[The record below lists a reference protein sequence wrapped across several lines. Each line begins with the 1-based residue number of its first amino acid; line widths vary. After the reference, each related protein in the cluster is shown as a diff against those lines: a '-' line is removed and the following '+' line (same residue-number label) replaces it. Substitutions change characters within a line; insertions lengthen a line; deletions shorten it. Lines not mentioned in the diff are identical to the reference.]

1 MEQNDKQLP
10 PFDIQPEAQVDGQ
23 VDPSFFLPRTRDD
36 QTTHDMH
43 NDAIEREEILSGRK
57 RMQQTGDG
65 LFSLITDTS
74 TESEKAQAGK
84 EGELEQG
91 PTGRGRYSYGNQQA
105 RLGVADG
112 TDFGALGKSASD
124 FASASWGSTGEYLS
138 SIWNSIKFWEDAKTV
153 EYQQLES
160 KLKVDDPAWDD
171 AAKISTIEKLKKQS
185 PDLFKHGALFNTN
198 VEKLALDSKNELV
211 FKTAL
216 HESIRMA
223 QQSQRMET
231 YNRINPHWYSNWAQP
246 FRENVGEGLQ
256 DPGFMRDTMITTAL
270 TAGFGTAG
278 AIGLR
283 AAALGGRMA
292 LAGRALAAVSR
303 EAVLLTGPTVGL
315 VEGPLYRL
323 GAATVFSNMSRTP
336 RILTSRAIAMFGEG
350 AITGYVNTAAQGQ
363 HDYEWQ
369 QMVFGNNQGAFTNDT
384 SAALEGAVLGGF
396 VGIAATGLLRLGLD
410 GVRVGGGML
419 TTKGRAHY
427 APRNLGINFQN
438 LTRDI
443 ADTFDNWAVT
453 KGGGIVWGDTL
464 SSGRGIAGGDMID
477 NFLRKNLDQRD
488 FTKILVHGDRLWG
501 QFDPHTVAKMNL
513 DMASAAIT
521 AQKFEEAT
529 GIAGE
534 AAMRGA
540 AGNQA
545 ALVFGSLFDEE
556 QLKNAGLTHANVQD
570 ALDLYRV
577 NGPATRQSAAGA
589 VLEGTTKTEPFKVDF
604 DVHATNIG
612 HLMNA
617 VYLDKRFERAGVDF
631 SSTLDVAESHLG
643 RQLSFTSPSDLRT
656 MENLGR
662 AVRGMVV
669 EQQATTGLR
678 NIMNR
683 LDLSTDTQMPVDVRE
698 QIITSISGGKTKF
711 FVVDDTDPS
720 YIIHVDTEAGTTTVS
735 TRTLQVDPSTGEI
748 KVVHDLASDPEYKPE
763 NIIRADEISN
773 NVRDN
778 LTKLQDML
786 SAEAVAKAKAEIA
799 ALKKAADAD
808 PTPEGKAKAIK
819 LETLQEAIDGSKPIT
834 IDSLEKVF
842 HLNKTQATAAMV
854 IMKVLGLDENE
865 AGITIAKGVSGVGEF
880 RENSIGQINFSG
892 DTASGVKAL
901 IRAAKGGDLGTVT
914 HEMGHYNSFV
924 FLHSKASAERAA
936 IGITEAMYD
945 DMLTWAGATRDT
957 IDLDTPEA
965 IKAQEKIAN
974 GWSVYIQMALQ
985 GKTSGTST
993 PITRLFHKL
1002 GDHAGDLG
1010 EAYKSQLHLDKT
1022 AAMTPA
1028 AEAVFEKLLNR
1039 SANRIDDLF
1048 DTAFQGKF
1056 KTLSKAKQNEIG
1068 EYILGAKMWEDYKAK
1083 KDIKSAAI
1091 RKKTDPLVKDSNLL
1105 TAKEAGDLLIAGLK
1119 DHSSRKALSDFRK
1132 ANGRNATRAE
1142 VEEAIAYSKNV
1153 IDKFAE
1159 GGNHYVTEADRGP
1172 NWNVEAPNAL
1182 NLNAISSADLRGLEP
1197 LAEKDGSVMRLYS
1210 IGRVTHVTDADG
1222 KSVGLGVKLNIVRLT
1237 QGDIVKELARRDA
1250 AAAAKVEKT
1259 KAAVAAAS
1267 TPDAAVRAV
1276 LAESHGVPADA
1287 PDATIKSAVAKI
1299 EAERALRRGAP
1310 SPATTTAAVI
1320 DILTE
1325 PLPESVPVERA
1336 MEVRAEAVAELLT
1349 AEPAPTMEMLSE
1361 GGLTEASIE
1370 VIKADLAALEARVE
1384 VTTPAENVTAH
1395 NAGTTTPAGPRETRT
1410 YVTEDGVPAELTPV
1424 QQASAA
1430 AHQNVVNS
1438 ATQAQG
1444 TSITQ
1449 IATAETGT
1457 IEELVGIEVGVVPM
1471 DHMGVVVINARTP
1484 VVAPEQIAT
1493 AQAGVSNLTE
1503 ARDKARTRVNK
1514 ANVEKIEALV
1524 EMVKDNPVR
1533 FKQIDQILTNMGD
1546 GTAGLNDLNRS
1557 FFDAQ
1562 LRFTIAT
1569 RALNDLTG
1577 MSDEELKV
1585 FSDVHAKLH
1594 GKELTDAQESIIDRL
1609 SVDPKN
1615 AKLIDEAD
1623 KIFGGKSGSG
1633 AGAKLVVYI
1642 RGRDLMAKANENSAL
1657 RTSNQFLA
1665 EPANALKLQTALEK
1679 LKTDPNDRAAQ
1690 TFVGI
1695 HEAHQSRVRDS
1706 VGGHVSEEVEPVG
1719 KVDEFDQPNELQ
1731 ERQKAL
1737 RTNPLSKTITAEH
1750 TLVPDW
1756 NPDTAPFDINN
1767 PSPQFIAAWMLK
1779 NGSEGINGFADILK
1793 RPNTT
1798 IATAA
1803 DIANEPIV
1811 FNRIVEL
1818 IGLGNVGR
1826 ETGDLAVKPII
1837 IDIAFL
1843 RDIQS
1848 KFDTAYGKRQA
1859 QITVPSAKLMETF
1872 AHTNRMAAKSGNGLY
1887 VLEFMKKAMVDPKQ
1901 LDNISARLGIDPAAD
1916 IFTKRAAV
1924 EAWARGEKMFKGKA
1938 MDVESAD
1945 RLLGQ
1950 VQSFGRKAGDREDTG
1965 RTAGGLKDR
1974 KTTTSSLEPNMDK
1987 AQKSDADY
1995 DALCQSRAVMSFLGG
2010 ELHNMLVRTGDT
2022 ELADYLA
2029 TRKAI
2034 WGQDGDYVENF
2045 NNARALRST
2054 PEKPIKPLTKSQL
2067 ATLDTKLDERIEV
2080 LAKQLDKQGHHG
2092 IANMARDTRLGVAKG
2107 ERETTM
2113 TRVMS
2118 QIDSNYTVDQ
2128 IRELATKAFQS
2139 GKPQRIPPNHLDKIL
2154 QYPLTAGLATGRISN
2169 VVHALEDIAARGG
2182 PTAGIAKKLIETSGS
2197 QLEKI
2202 AVFGVLAPH
2211 EKYGGLFWSNQ
2222 GLIQIDLRS
2231 SDSFIEMALLH
2242 EAIHAVTINIMTRT
2256 FQVLS
2261 GNKEWDKLRGLEY
2274 LGALESVS
2282 KNDATPPGLKLIV
2295 DAYLQHVT
2303 NPTHEWMSET
2313 AIARL
2318 GDYQDVDHIF
2328 TLRSDQADYAS
2339 LNINEFVA
2347 VSLSHPDMANRL
2359 SLVQAF
2365 TPNPEADSFG
2375 ELVEGVARLAGL
2387 ALGEDPKNVVDSVLY
2402 KVYLGVSQFHN
2413 EYHDFR
2419 AYSPENGLRA
2429 IGDGQHGIPFR
2440 VEADAE
2446 MLLTFDMF
2454 KTSPTKR
2461 TDERFGNS
2469 ISHNEKA
2476 LADLKSAK
2484 GRLRKMQDEQFEAS
2498 LSKGTQTLLADIRA
2512 KHKLRVMNQPLSE
2525 VEISNIRA
2533 SNSELTRGQLQG
2545 RHWVS
2550 YINDEHFSNIVS
2562 HSSDDA
2568 EFWSGYAPAAIKS
2581 VRNSIEGMSDNNPR
2595 LADPNWKDAGE
2606 SRVHYDTQA
2615 DYAKKAQI
2623 AFYHDK
2629 WKPMLDAIVNKT
2641 TTPDETKAFV
2651 AKMQADLQEEPVSIA
2666 PDRGVTSRTMNQPL
2680 SEKQVKSQAAFK
2692 QLLDDSYRDVIS
2704 SFERTVTR
2712 SSDDFLV
2719 YASKEA
2725 KNMKTSLA
2733 SAGNMTQKGDGWTMT
2748 SKHFENKWTAMLDE
2762 IIAGAVTE
2770 EQVAKYGRKMADDL
2784 DEELPSTL
2792 PVFSQ
2797 IRMESDLKVRA
2808 NVEGEAGKD
2817 VAAIEKRL
2825 KDLQD
2830 TVESRRRDI
2839 RSLGLHEET
2848 EPRDLEY
2855 ILSILNQTPVL
2866 QEPHTMDI
2874 LDRMGHAVPETAKA
2888 FRAGKSVINLREM
2901 TDDDRREFVTAKMV
2915 PTIRRAMG
2923 QRITGSFSNSKL
2935 GKLSERMIGGAVDY
2949 ANVANSD
2956 SVFLQF
2962 VGKLYDPSM
2971 DLRNAEIEGML
2982 DIPSVDMANARL
2994 NNMYAKSGLMAVRD
3008 KAMLVCK
3015 TDAELDAANNTAWK
3029 YLANRDNLPKDTP
3042 HRELVLQTIDAAIE
3056 FNREVGE
3063 LKVKHGLLKESNHL
3077 EYGTIRK
3084 ASEYAYNNRQGFA
3097 DALHAQALKKAQ
3109 DAAAKQGEV
3118 SLVTAEAMGWVN
3130 IRRETHG
3137 TDDITHV
3144 SIPDDSPL
3152 KAVTDLPKEMPWD
3165 SRARQAFAVMLPLLS
3180 AEAQKQHAEGL
3191 VSSKGYKDIWKQAT
3205 GSRGDNHTALKETME
3220 IAANRYLG
3228 IEDLMSSKSAKP
3240 RSERTMGGR
3249 MYNEDRILTHNEIAS
3264 NPELAKFFEQNI
3276 FGLTHDTLRG
3286 DVTDLVMTDML
3297 TDFFGGQVRMPMLD
3311 MIEMLNKTGEAY
3323 LGKHQLSS
3331 KQAKAR
3337 QAGYNRVKTAWEHH
3351 TGRLT
3356 RSSDSIDA
3364 WYEELLNGAR
3374 TAVMVAS
3381 GLGATLGS
3389 VPELARAIVSSDSSR
3404 SGLAQLLPNLSKV
3417 VKLYNKRTAIQECA
3431 SAAHW
3436 IRLMSADN
3444 VLAKSDVMPTSP
3456 FHGLSY
3462 GGRDA
3467 GYFNGWKTAWA
3478 GVSRMNAVTDSRLG
3492 KAMNVFGLASKIP
3505 ADMLR
3510 SVNSYTTT
3518 LHIWNAQLNITR
3530 DAAKFLQLAEALQKT
3545 GPKDLAQFERLA
3557 KQCGLRGQEALDLS
3571 TAGLLNP
3578 VHIKQLIEA
3587 GKDQGNF
3594 TDGLMDVRKLFD
3606 WAKKQDDPKLAE
3618 EAINKM
3624 GGYIG
3629 MTARR
3634 SNTEPTLLDVRVN
3647 QSAFGRAMNVFMQF
3661 LLSHSVQEIGRRRRY
3676 NGRNYGKHLVGL
3688 FLCEVAAGA
3697 MRGYKNRA
3705 IWGDD
3710 KETIDELA
3718 SRNPIE
3724 AGLYYA
3730 TSLPTGGSYQWVK
3743 AASRQLLY
3751 SGYNAASGETVFK
3764 ERFNMPKLMGSPTE
3778 SAPSNLGRTAVDLAG
3793 SSLGFMKEMMH

>member
-1 MEQNDKQLP
+1 MEQNNKPLSPSD
-10 PFDIQPEAQVDGQ
+10 FQPEAPVVGQ
-23 VDPSFFLPRTRDD
+23 VDPSFFLPRTHYN
-36 QTTHDMH
+36 QTTHQMH
-43 NDAIEREEILSGRK
+43 EDAIEREEILSGRK

-74 TESEKAQAGK
+74 TESEKAQAGI
-84 EGELEQG
+84 EGTLEEG
-91 PTGRGRYSYGNQQA
+91 TTGFGRFSYGNQQA
-105 RLGVADG
+105 RLKVARGEDY
-112 TDFGALGKSASD
+112 GALGKSASD
-124 FASASWGSTGEYLS
+124 FSSASWEGTGEYLS
-138 SIWNSIKFWEDAKTV
+138 SVWNSAKFWEDDKTV
-153 EYQQLES
+153 EYQQLEAQ
-160 KLKVDDPAWDD
+160 LKADDPLWND
-171 AAKISTIEKLKKQS
+171 AAKAETIEKLKKQS
-185 PDLFKHGALFNTN
+185 PDLFEHGALFNTN
-198 VEKLALDSKNELV
+198 VEGLVLSSKNELV
-211 FKTAL
+211 FQQAL

-278 AIGLR
+278 AVGLR
-283 AAALGGRMA
+283 AAAMGGRMG

-315 VEGPLYRL
+315 IEGPAYRL
-323 GAATVFSNMSRTP
+323 AAGTLFSNLSRYP
-336 RILTSRAIAMFGEG
+336 RILASRGVAMFGEG
-350 AITGYVNTAAQGQ
+350 AITGYINSTANQQ
-363 HDYEWQ
+363 NEYEWRQ
-369 QMVFGNNQGAFTNDT
+369 LVFGDNQGAFTQDT
-384 SAALEGAVLGGF
+384 SEALDGAMLGGF

-427 APRNLGINFQN
+427 APRNLGMNFQN
-438 LTRDI
+438 LTRNL

-464 SSGRGIAGGDMID
+464 SSGRGIAGGNMID

-521 AQKFEEAT
+521 ARKFEEAT

-570 ALDLYRV
+570 ALDLYRT
-577 NGPATRQSAAGA
+577 NGPSTRQSATGA
-589 VLEGTTKTEPFKVDF
+589 MLAGTTKTEPFKIDF

-617 VYLDKRFERAGVDF
+617 VYLDKRFELAGVDF
-631 SSTLDVAESHLG
+631 SGTLDVAESHLG

-662 AVRGMVV
+662 ASRGMVV
-669 EQQATTGLR
+669 EQEATKGLR
-678 NIMNR
+678 NLMTK
-683 LDLSTDTQMPVDVRE
+683 LDASTDVQMPVEVRE
-698 QIITSISGGKTKF
+698 KIITSISGGKTKF

-735 TRTLQVDPSTGEI
+735 TRSLEVDPKTGEI
-748 KVVHDLASDPEYKPE
+748 KVVHDLASDPEYKSE

-778 LTKLQDML
+778 LTKLEDML
-786 SAEAVAKAKAEIA
+786 SAEAVAKSKADIA

-808 PTPEGKAKAIK
+808 PTPEGKAKSIK
-819 LETLQEAIDGSKPIT
+819 LQTLQEAIDGSKPVT
-834 IDSLEKVF
+834 IQTLVEVF
-842 HLNKTQATAAMV
+842 HLNKTEATAAMV
-854 IMKVLGLDENE
+854 IMKTLGLDENE

-880 RENSIGQINFSG
+880 RAGSVGQINFN
-892 DTASGVKAL
+892 ASGAKAL
-901 IRAAKGGDLGTVT
+901 IRATKAGDLGTVT

-936 IGITEAMYD
+936 IGITEEMYD
-945 DMLTWAGATRDT
+945 GMLAWAGATRDN

-1010 EAYKSQLHLDKT
+1010 ESFKSQALLDKT

-1039 SANRIDDLF
+1039 SANRIDELF

-1056 KTLSKAKQNEIG
+1056 KNLSKAKQNEIG
-1068 EYILGAKMWEDYKAK
+1068 EHILGAKMWEDYKAK
-1083 KDIKSAAI
+1083 MDIKSTAI
-1091 RKKTDPLVKDSNLL
+1091 RKKTDPLVKDSNLI

-1132 ANGRNATRAE
+1132 AHGRNATKAE
-1142 VEEAIAYSKNV
+1142 IDTLIVEATRD
-1153 IDKFAE
+1153 IDSFNA
-1159 GGNHYVTEADRGP
+1159 NDRILDIDTRGP
-1172 NWNVEAPNAL
+1172 RDNIEAANPT
-1182 NLNAISSADLRGLEP
+1182 NLKTISSDSLLS
-1197 LAEKDGSVMRLYS
+1197 LAETAKDGNPLYYVYS
-1210 IGRVTHVTDADG
+1210 LGRVSNNG
-1222 KSVGLGVKLNIVRLT
+1222 MGGLGLKHNVVTLTSSIITEELNKR
-1237 QGDIVKELARRDA
+1237 A
-1250 AAAAKVEKT
+1250 AEAAAKVEKT
-1259 KAAVAAAS
+1259 KAAVAAAP

-1276 LAESHGVPADA
+1276 LEVPTDA
-1287 PDATIKSAVAKI
+1287 PDASVKAAVAKI
-1299 EAERALRRGAP
+1299 EAERALRREAP
-1310 SPATTTAAVI
+1310 SPATTTAAII

-1325 PLPESVPVERA
+1325 PLPASVPVERA

-1349 AEPAPTMEMLSE
+1349 AEPAPTMEMLTE
-1361 GGLTEASIE
+1361 GGLTEASVEAIT
-1370 VIKADLAALEARVE
+1370 ADLAALSARVE
-1384 VTTPAENVTAH
+1384 VTTPAENVAAH

-1410 YVTEDGVPAELTPV
+1410 YVSEDGVPAELTPV
-1424 QQASAA
+1424 QQAAAA
-1430 AHQNVVNS
+1430 AHQNIVHA

-1444 TSITQ
+1444 TAISQ
-1449 IATAETGT
+1449 IEAATTGT
-1457 IEELVGIEVGVVPM
+1457 IEEMVGVEVGVVPM
-1471 DHMGVVVINARTP
+1471 DHMGVVIINARLAS
-1484 VVAPEQIAT
+1484 VAPKHVAT
-1493 AQAGVSNLTE
+1493 AQATVSNLQG
-1503 ARDKARTRVNK
+1503 ARDAARSRVSLVNQK
-1514 ANVEKIEALV
+1514 KIEALA
-1524 EMVKDNPVR
+1524 ELVKDNPVR

-1577 MSDEELKV
+1577 MSDEELGI
-1585 FSDVHAKLH
+1585 FSDVHAKLF

-1609 SVDPKN
+1609 TADPKN
-1615 AKLIDEAD
+1615 AQLIAEAD
-1623 KIFGGKSGSG
+1623 KIFGKG
-1633 AGAKLVVYI
+1633 AGDKLVVYV
-1642 RGRDLMAKANENSAL
+1642 RGREIMAKANENAAI
-1657 RTSNQFLA
+1657 RTSTQFLA
-1665 EPANALKLQTALEK
+1665 EPANAVKLQTALEK
-1679 LKTDPNDRAAQ
+1679 LKTNPNDRAAQ

-1706 VGGHVSEEVEPVG
+1706 LGGHVAEEVEPVG
-1719 KVDEFDQPNELQ
+1719 KVDEFDQPNDLH

-1737 RTNPLSKTITAEH
+1737 GANRGIKAEH
-1750 TLVPDW
+1750 TFEPDW
-1756 NPDTAPFDINN
+1756 NPATAPLDINN
-1767 PSPQFIAAWMLK
+1767 PSPQFIAAWMMK
-1779 NGSEGINGFADILK
+1779 NGNEGINGFEDILK
-1793 RPNTT
+1793 RPNTD
-1798 IATAA
+1798 IATAEE
-1803 DIANEPIV
+1803 IRNEPIV

-1818 IGLGNVGR
+1818 LGLGNVTDSGV
-1826 ETGDLAVKPII
+1826 TVVKPRI
-1837 IDIAFL
+1837 IDIGEL
-1843 RDIQS
+1843 RRIQGE
-1848 KFDTAYGKRQA
+1848 FDTAYGKQQA
-1859 QITVPSAKLMETF
+1859 KITTPSAKLMATF
-1872 AHTNRMAAKSGNGLY
+1872 EHTNLMAARSGNALY
-1887 VLEFMKKAMVDPKQ
+1887 SLEFMKKALVSPEH
-1901 LDNISARLGIDPAAD
+1901 LDKISTRLGIDQTVD

-1924 EAWARGEKMFKGKA
+1924 EAWARGEKTFRGKD
-1938 MDVESAD
+1938 MNVEGAD

-1950 VQSFGRKAGDREDTG
+1950 VQAHGRRVSGREDSG
-1965 RTAGGLKDR
+1965 NTAGGLKDR

-1987 AQKSDADY
+1987 AKKTDADY
-1995 DALCQSRAVMSFLGG
+1995 DSLCQARAVMLFLGG

-2029 TRKAI
+2029 IRKAI

-2045 NNARALRST
+2045 NNARMLRST
-2054 PEKPIKPLTKSQL
+2054 PQNPIKPLTKSQL

-2080 LAKQLDKQGHHG
+2080 LAKELDKQGHHG
-2092 IANMARDTRLGVAKG
+2092 VANMARDTRLGVAKG

-2113 TRVMS
+2113 NRVMS
-2118 QIDSNYTVDQ
+2118 QIDERFDRDQ
-2128 IRELATKAFQS
+2128 IRELATAS
-2139 GKPQRIPPNHLDKIL
+2139 YESQRGVRVDPALMDEIL
-2154 QYPLTAGLATGRISN
+2154 KYPVTAMIATGNVSN
-2169 VVHALEDIAARGG
+2169 IAEALKFMENEGG
-2182 PTAGIAKKLIETSGS
+2182 INAGIAKKLLEVSGKNLRD
-2197 QLEKI
+2197 QAL
-2202 AVFGVLAPH
+2202 FGVLPPN
-2211 EKYGGLFWSNQ
+2211 GGFAALYYHNV
-2222 GLIQIDLRS
+2222 GMITVNLKAKDDAIQRHI
-2231 SDSFIEMALLH
+2231 LH
-2242 EAIHAVTINIMTRT
+2242 EAIHTVTLKSIDREMGRMIPNMKI
-2256 FQVLS
+2256 
-2261 GNKEWDKLRGLEY
+2261 LRGREY
-2274 LGALESVS
+2274 LDALASIS
-2282 KNDATPPGLKLIV
+2282 KNDSCPPGLKLIV

-2303 NPTHEWMSET
+2303 NPKNEWMTPE
-2313 AIARL
+2313 AIEHL
-2318 GDYQDVDHIF
+2318 GDPLNDLGLF
-2328 TLRSDQADYAS
+2328 NAKKRPDQADYAS
-2339 LNINEFVA
+2339 LNIVEFVA
-2347 VSLSHPDMANRL
+2347 VSLSNPMMATRL
-2359 SLVQAF
+2359 SLEEAF
-2365 TPNPEADSFG
+2365 TPNPKADSFG
-2375 ELVEGVARLAGL
+2375 DVVEGATRLASL
-2387 ALGEDPKNVVDSVLY
+2387 YLGEAEQNLVDSLLF
-2402 KVYLGVSQFHN
+2402 KIYLGVSEFHN
-2413 EYHDFR
+2413 RGFDYNPYSRKAAMEAITYKEYGMPFTVNERDGTL
-2419 AYSPENGLRA
+2419 SA
-2429 IGDGQHGIPFR
+2429 INVLPHTT
-2440 VEADAE
+2440 V
-2446 MLLTFDMF
+2446 
-2454 KTSPTKR
+2454 KTLPPTIK
-2461 TDERFGNS
+2461 
-2469 ISHNEKA
+2469 EKA
-2476 LADLKSAK
+2476 LSDLKSAK
-2484 GRLRKMQDEQFEAS
+2484 GRLHKMLDEPATGNP
-2498 LSKGTQTLLADIRA
+2498 KA
-2512 KHKLRVMNQPLSE
+2512 KNKLRVMNQPHTGDELDR
-2525 VEISNIRA
+2525 ILA
-2533 SNSELTRGQLQG
+2533 SNSELQRGQLQG
-2545 RHWVS
+2545 RHLVG
-2550 YINDEHFSNIVS
+2550 YINGDHFRNVVS
-2562 HSSDDA
+2562 HPSDDA
-2568 EFWSGYAPAAIKS
+2568 EFWDGYAPAAIKS
-2581 VRNSIEGMSDNNPR
+2581 VRSFVEGMSENNPR
-2595 LADPNWKDAGE
+2595 PADPNWKDARE

-2615 DYAKKAQI
+2615 IYAKKAQI

-2651 AKMQADLQEEPVSIA
+2651 AKMQADLQEEVVSIA
-2666 PDRGVTSRTMNQPL
+2666 PNR
-2680 SEKQVKSQAAFK
+2680 
-2692 QLLDDSYRDVIS
+2692 
-2704 SFERTVTR
+2704 
-2712 SSDDFLV
+2712 
-2719 YASKEA
+2719 
-2725 KNMKTSLA
+2725 
-2733 SAGNMTQKGDGWTMT
+2733 
-2748 SKHFENKWTAMLDE
+2748 
-2762 IIAGAVTE
+2762 
-2770 EQVAKYGRKMADDL
+2770 
-2784 DEELPSTL
+2784 
-2792 PVFSQ
+2792 VFSQ
-2797 IRMESDLKVRA
+2797 TRMENDLKVRA

-2817 VAAIEKRL
+2817 VAAVEKRL

-2839 RSLGLHEET
+2839 RALGLHEET
-2848 EPRDLEY
+2848 EPRDLQY

-2901 TDDDRREFVTAKMV
+2901 TDDDRREFVTEKMV

-2962 VGKLYDPSM
+2962 VAKLYDPSM

-3008 KAMLVCK
+3008 KALLVCK
-3015 TDAELDAANNTAWK
+3015 TDAELDAANNAAWK

-3042 HRELVLQTIDAAIE
+3042 NRELVLQTIDAAIA
-3056 FNREVGE
+3056 FNQEVGE

-3084 ASEYAYNNRQGFA
+3084 ASEYAYNNRQGFS
-3097 DALHAQALKKAQ
+3097 DALHAHALKKAQ

-3118 SLVTAEAMGWVN
+3118 SLVTAEAMGWVD
-3130 IRRETHG
+3130 IRRETAG

-3152 KAVTDLPKEMPWD
+3152 KAVTDLPKDMPWD

-3205 GSRGDNHTALKETME
+3205 GSRGDSHTALKETME

-3264 NPELAKFFEQNI
+3264 NPELSKFFEQNI

-3311 MIEMLNKTGEAY
+3311 MIEMLNKTGEAF

-3351 TGRLT
+3351 TGKLT
-3356 RSSDSIDA
+3356 RSVDSIDA

-3381 GLGATLGS
+3381 GLGATVGS
-3389 VPELARAIVSSDSSR
+3389 IPELARAIVSSDSSR

-3436 IRLMSADN
+3436 IRLMSSDN
-3444 VLAKSDVMPTSP
+3444 VLSKSDVMPTSP

-3478 GVSRMNAVTDSRLG
+3478 GVSRMNSVTDSRLG

-3510 SVNSYTTT
+3510 AVNSYTTT
-3518 LHIWNAQLNITR
+3518 LHIWNAQLNVTR

-3545 GPKDLAQFERLA
+3545 GPKDLAQFEQLA

-3587 GKDQGNF
+3587 GKDQGNY

-3606 WAKKQDDPKLAE
+3606 WAKKQDDPKAAE

-3661 LLSHSVQEIGRRRRY
+3661 LMSHSVQEIGRRRRY

-3697 MRGYKNRA
+3697 MRGYKNRLL
-3705 IWGDD
+3705 WGDD
-3710 KETIDELA
+3710 KETVDELVN
-3718 SRNPIE
+3718 RNPIE

-3730 TSLPTGGSYQWVK
+3730 TSLPTGGSYQWIK
-3743 AASRQLLY
+3743 SASRQLLY

-3778 SAPSNLGRTAVDLAG
+3778 SAPSNIGRTAADLAG

>member
-1 MEQNDKQLP
+1 MEQNNKPLSPSDL
-10 PFDIQPEAQVDGQ
+10 QPEAPVVGQ
-23 VDPSFFLPRTRDD
+23 VDPSFFLPRTHDN
-36 QTTHDMH
+36 QTTHQMH
-43 NDAIEREEILSGRK
+43 EDAIEREEILSGRK

-74 TESEKAQAGK
+74 TESEKAQAGI
-84 EGELEQG
+84 EGTLEEG
-91 PTGRGRYSYGNQQA
+91 TTGFGRFSYGNQQA
-105 RLGVADG
+105 RLKVARGEDY
-112 TDFGALGKSASD
+112 GALGKSASD
-124 FASASWGSTGEYLS
+124 FSSASWEGTGEYLAS
-138 SIWNSIKFWEDAKTV
+138 VWNSAKFWEDDKTV
-153 EYQQLES
+153 EYQQLEAQ
-160 KLKVDDPAWDD
+160 LKADDPLWND
-171 AAKISTIEKLKKQS
+171 AAKAETIANLKKQS
-185 PDLFKHGALFNTN
+185 PDLFEHGALFNTN
-198 VEKLALDSKNELV
+198 VEGLVLSSKNELV
-211 FKTAL
+211 FQQAL

-278 AIGLR
+278 AVGLR
-283 AAALGGRMA
+283 AAAMGGRMA

-315 VEGPLYRL
+315 IEGPAYRL
-323 GAATVFSNMSRTP
+323 AASTLFSNLSRTP
-336 RILTSRAIAMFGEG
+336 RILASRGVAMFGEG
-350 AITGYVNTAAQGQ
+350 AITGYINSTANQQ
-363 HDYEWQ
+363 HEYEWR
-369 QMVFGNNQGAFTNDT
+369 QMVFGDNQVAFTQDT
-384 SAALEGAVLGGF
+384 SEALDGAMLGGF

-427 APRNLGINFQN
+427 APRNLGMNFQN
-438 LTRDI
+438 LTRNL

-464 SSGRGIAGGDMID
+464 SSGRGIAGGNMID

-521 AQKFEEAT
+521 ARKFEEAT

-570 ALDLYRV
+570 ALDLYRT
-577 NGPATRQSAAGA
+577 NGPSTRQSAAGA
-589 VLEGTTKTEPFKVDF
+589 MLAGTTKTEPFKIDF

-631 SSTLDVAESHLG
+631 SGTLDVAESHLG

-662 AVRGMVV
+662 ASRGMVV
-669 EQQATTGLR
+669 EQEATKGLR
-678 NIMNR
+678 NLMTK
-683 LDLSTDTQMPVDVRE
+683 LDASTDVQMPVEVRE
-698 QIITSISGGKTKF
+698 KIITSISGGKTKF

-735 TRTLQVDPSTGEI
+735 TRSLEVDPKTGEI
-748 KVVHDLASDPEYKPE
+748 KVVHDLASDPEYKSE

-778 LTKLQDML
+778 LTKLEDML

-808 PTPEGKAKAIK
+808 PTPEGKAKSIK
-819 LETLQEAIDGSKPIT
+819 LQTLQEAIDGSKPVT
-834 IDSLEKVF
+834 IQTLVEVF
-842 HLNKTQATAAMV
+842 HLNKTEATAAMV
-854 IMKVLGLDENE
+854 IMKTLGLDENE

-880 RENSIGQINFSG
+880 RAGSVGQINFN
-892 DTASGVKAL
+892 ASGAKAL
-901 IRAAKGGDLGTVT
+901 IRATKAGDLGTVT

-936 IGITEAMYD
+936 IGITEEMYD
-945 DMLTWAGATRDT
+945 GMLAWAGATRDN

-1010 EAYKSQLHLDKT
+1010 ESFKSQALLDKT

-1039 SANRIDDLF
+1039 SANRIDELF

-1056 KTLSKAKQNEIG
+1056 KNLSKAKQNEIG
-1068 EYILGAKMWEDYKAK
+1068 EHILGAKMWEDYKAK
-1083 KDIKSAAI
+1083 MDIKSTAI
-1091 RKKTDPLVKDSNLL
+1091 RKKTDPLVKDSNLI

-1132 ANGRNATRAE
+1132 AHGRNATKAE
-1142 VEEAIAYSKNV
+1142 IDTLIVEATRD
-1153 IDKFAE
+1153 IDNFNA
-1159 GGNHYVTEADRGP
+1159 NDRILDIDTRGP
-1172 NWNVEAPNAL
+1172 RDNIEAANPT
-1182 NLNAISSADLRGLEP
+1182 NLKTISSDSLLS
-1197 LAEKDGSVMRLYS
+1197 LAETAKDGNTLYFIYS
-1210 IGRVTHVTDADG
+1210 LGRVSNNG
-1222 KSVGLGVKLNIVRLT
+1222 MGGLGLKHNVVVLTSSIITEELNKR
-1237 QGDIVKELARRDA
+1237 A
-1250 AAAAKVEKT
+1250 AEAAAKVEKT
-1259 KAAVAAAS
+1259 KAAVAAAP

-1276 LAESHGVPADA
+1276 LGVTADA
-1287 PDATIKSAVAKI
+1287 PDASVKAAVAKI
-1299 EAERALRRGAP
+1299 EAERALRRAAP

-1325 PLPESVPVERA
+1325 PLPASVPVERA
-1336 MEVRAEAVAELLT
+1336 MEVRAEAVAEVLT
-1349 AEPAPTMEMLSE
+1349 TEPAPTMEMLSE
-1361 GGLTEASIE
+1361 GGITTANIEAIQ
-1370 VIKADLAALEARVE
+1370 ADLAALEARVE
-1384 VTTPAENVTAH
+1384 VTTPAENVAAH

-1424 QQASAA
+1424 EQASAA
-1430 AHQNVVNS
+1430 AHQNVVHA
-1438 ATQAQG
+1438 ATQAQE

-1471 DHMGVVVINARTP
+1471 DHMGVVVINARLAS
-1484 VVAPEQIAT
+1484 VAPEHVAT
-1493 AQAGVSNLTE
+1493 AQATVSNLQG
-1503 ARDKARTRVNK
+1503 ARDAARSRVSPVNQK
-1514 ANVEKIEALV
+1514 KIEALA

-1577 MSDEELKV
+1577 MSDEELKI
-1585 FSDVHAKLH
+1585 FSDVHAKLF

-1609 SVDPKN
+1609 TADPKN
-1615 AKLIDEAD
+1615 AQLIAEAD
-1623 KIFGGKSGSG
+1623 KIFGKG
-1633 AGAKLVVYI
+1633 AGDKLVVYI
-1642 RGRDLMAKANENSAL
+1642 RGREIMAKANEFAAI
-1657 RTSNQFLA
+1657 RTSTQFLA
-1665 EPANALKLQTALEK
+1665 EPANAVKLQTALEK

-1706 VGGHVSEEVEPVG
+1706 LGGHVAEEVEPVG
-1719 KVDEFDQPNELQ
+1719 KVDEFDQPNDLH

-1737 RTNPLSKTITAEH
+1737 GANRGIKAEH
-1750 TLVPDW
+1750 TFEPDW
-1756 NPDTAPFDINN
+1756 NPATAPLDINN
-1767 PSPQFIAAWMLK
+1767 PSPQFIAAWMMK
-1779 NGSEGINGFADILK
+1779 NGNEGINGFEDILK
-1793 RPNTT
+1793 RPNTA
-1798 IATAA
+1798 IATAEE
-1803 DIANEPIV
+1803 IRNEPIV

-1818 IGLGNVGR
+1818 LGLGNV
-1826 ETGDLAVKPII
+1826 TDSDVTVVKPRI
-1837 IDIAFL
+1837 IDIGEL
-1843 RDIQS
+1843 RRIQGE
-1848 KFDTAYGKRQA
+1848 FDTAYGKRQA
-1859 QITVPSAKLMETF
+1859 KITTPSAKLMATF
-1872 AHTNRMAAKSGNGLY
+1872 EHTNLMAARSGNALY
-1887 VLEFMKKAMVDPKQ
+1887 SLEFMKKALVSPEH
-1901 LDNISARLGIDPAAD
+1901 LDKISTRLGIDQTVD

-1924 EAWARGEKMFKGKA
+1924 EAWARGEKTFRGKD
-1938 MDVESAD
+1938 MNVEGAD

-1950 VQSFGRKAGDREDTG
+1950 VQAHGRRVGGREDSG
-1965 RTAGGLKDR
+1965 NTAGGLKDR

-1987 AQKSDADY
+1987 AKKTDADY
-1995 DALCQSRAVMSFLGG
+1995 DSLCQARAVMSFLGG

-2029 TRKAI
+2029 IRKAI

-2045 NNARALRST
+2045 NNARMLRST
-2054 PEKPIKPLTKSQL
+2054 PQNPIKPLTKSQL

-2080 LAKQLDKQGHHG
+2080 LAKELDKRGHHG
-2092 IANMARDTRLGVAKG
+2092 VANMARDTRLGVAKG

-2113 TRVMS
+2113 NRVMS
-2118 QIDSNYTVDQ
+2118 QIDERFDRDQ
-2128 IRELATKAFQS
+2128 IRELATAS
-2139 GKPQRIPPNHLDKIL
+2139 YESQRGVRVDPALMDEIL
-2154 QYPLTAGLATGRISN
+2154 KYPVTATIATGNVSN
-2169 VVHALEDIAARGG
+2169 IAEALKFMENEGG
-2182 PTAGIAKKLIETSGS
+2182 INAGIAKKLLEVSGKNLRD
-2197 QLEKI
+2197 QAL
-2202 AVFGVLAPH
+2202 FGVLPPN
-2211 EKYGGLFWSNQ
+2211 GGFAALYYHDVGMITVN
-2222 GLIQIDLRS
+2222 LKAKDDAIQRHI
-2231 SDSFIEMALLH
+2231 LH
-2242 EAIHAVTINIMTRT
+2242 EAIHTVTLKSIDREMGRMIPNM
-2256 FQVLS
+2256 
-2261 GNKEWDKLRGLEY
+2261 KMLRGREY
-2274 LGALESVS
+2274 LDALASIS
-2282 KNDATPPGLKLIV
+2282 KNDSCPPGLKLIV

-2303 NPTHEWMSET
+2303 NPKNEWMTPE
-2313 AIARL
+2313 AIEHL
-2318 GDYQDVDHIF
+2318 GDPLNDLGLF
-2328 TLRSDQADYAS
+2328 NAKKRPDQADYAS
-2339 LNINEFVA
+2339 LNIMEFVA
-2347 VSLSHPDMANRL
+2347 VSLSNPMMATRL
-2359 SLVQAF
+2359 SLEEASI
-2365 TPNPEADSFG
+2365 PNPKADSFG
-2375 ELVEGVARLAGL
+2375 DVVEGATRLASL
-2387 ALGEDPKNVVDSVLY
+2387 YLGEAEQNLVDSLLF
-2402 KVYLGVSQFHN
+2402 KIYLGVSEFHN
-2413 EYHDFR
+2413 RSFDYNP
-2419 AYSPENGLRA
+2419 YSRKAAMEA
-2429 IGDGQHGIPFR
+2429 ITYKQYGMPFTVNERDGTLSAINVLPHTT
-2440 VEADAE
+2440 V
-2446 MLLTFDMF
+2446 
-2454 KTSPTKR
+2454 KTLPPTIK
-2461 TDERFGNS
+2461 
-2469 ISHNEKA
+2469 EKA
-2476 LADLKSAK
+2476 LSDLKSAK
-2484 GRLRKMQDEQFEAS
+2484 GRL
-2498 LSKGTQTLLADIRA
+2498 
-2512 KHKLRVMNQPLSE
+2512 HK
-2525 VEISNIRA
+2525 
-2533 SNSELTRGQLQG
+2533 
-2545 RHWVS
+2545 
-2550 YINDEHFSNIVS
+2550 
-2562 HSSDDA
+2562 
-2568 EFWSGYAPAAIKS
+2568 
-2581 VRNSIEGMSDNNPR
+2581 
-2595 LADPNWKDAGE
+2595 
-2606 SRVHYDTQA
+2606 
-2615 DYAKKAQI
+2615 
-2623 AFYHDK
+2623 
-2629 WKPMLDAIVNKT
+2629 
-2641 TTPDETKAFV
+2641 
-2651 AKMQADLQEEPVSIA
+2651 
-2666 PDRGVTSRTMNQPL
+2666 
-2680 SEKQVKSQAAFK
+2680 
-2692 QLLDDSYRDVIS
+2692 
-2704 SFERTVTR
+2704 
-2712 SSDDFLV
+2712 
-2719 YASKEA
+2719 
-2725 KNMKTSLA
+2725 
-2733 SAGNMTQKGDGWTMT
+2733 
-2748 SKHFENKWTAMLDE
+2748 MLDE
-2762 IIAGAVTE
+2762 PATGNPK
-2770 EQVAKYGRKMADDL
+2770 AKNKLR
-2784 DEELPSTL
+2784 
-2792 PVFSQ
+2792 VFSQ
-2797 IRMESDLKVRA
+2797 IRMENDLKVRA

-2817 VAAIEKRL
+2817 VAAVEKRL

-2848 EPRDLEY
+2848 EPRDLQY

-2962 VGKLYDPSM
+2962 VAKLYDPSM

-3008 KAMLVCK
+3008 KALLVCK

-3042 HRELVLQTIDAAIE
+3042 NRELVLQTIDAAIA
-3056 FNREVGE
+3056 FNQEVGE

-3084 ASEYAYNNRQGFA
+3084 ASEYAYNNRQGFS
-3097 DALHAQALKKAQ
+3097 DALHAHALKKAQ

-3118 SLVTAEAMGWVN
+3118 SLVTAEAMGWVD
-3130 IRRETHG
+3130 IRRETAG

-3152 KAVTDLPKEMPWD
+3152 KAVTDLPKDMPWD

-3205 GSRGDNHTALKETME
+3205 GSRGDSHTALKETME

-3264 NPELAKFFEQNI
+3264 NPELSKFFEQNI

-3311 MIEMLNKTGEAY
+3311 MIEMLNKTGEAF

-3351 TGRLT
+3351 TGKLT
-3356 RSSDSIDA
+3356 RSVDSIDA

-3381 GLGATLGS
+3381 GLGATVGS
-3389 VPELARAIVSSDSSR
+3389 IPELARAIVSSDSSR

-3436 IRLMSADN
+3436 IRLMSSDN
-3444 VLAKSDVMPTSP
+3444 VLSKSDVMPTSP

-3478 GVSRMNAVTDSRLG
+3478 GVSRMNSVTDSRLG

-3510 SVNSYTTT
+3510 AVNSYTTT
-3518 LHIWNAQLNITR
+3518 LHIWNAQLNVTR

-3545 GPKDLAQFERLA
+3545 GPKDLAQFEQLA

-3578 VHIKQLIEA
+3578 VHIKKLIEA
-3587 GKDQGNF
+3587 GKDQGNY

-3606 WAKKQDDPKLAE
+3606 WAKKQDDPKAAE

-3661 LLSHSVQEIGRRRRY
+3661 LMSHSVQEIGRRRRY

-3697 MRGYKNRA
+3697 MRGYKNRLL
-3705 IWGDD
+3705 WGDD
-3710 KETIDELA
+3710 KETVDELVN
-3718 SRNPIE
+3718 RNPIE

-3730 TSLPTGGSYQWVK
+3730 TSLPTGGSYQWIK
-3743 AASRQLLY
+3743 SASRQLLY

-3778 SAPSNLGRTAVDLAG
+3778 SAPSNIGRTAADLAG